1 MERMI
6 LKLILKKHPH
16 RFDEIGKPWGEE
28 LLPMTIVSK
37 VSCEVNRMITL
48 FYGKRNCI
56 SKKTVLSPVC
66 FSICGDDEKKRRWA
80 SFFFRRSE
88 THPLTL

>member
-1 MERMI
+1 MI

-48 FYGKRNCI
+48 FCGKRNCI

-66 FSICGDDEKKRRWA
+66 FSICGDDEKKEEMGPFLL
-80 SFFFRRSE
+80 SKK
-88 THPLTL
+88 

>member
-28 LLPMTIVSK
+28 LLPVTIVSK

-66 FSICGDDEKKRRWA
+66 FSICGDDEKKEEMGPFLL
-80 SFFFRRSE
+80 SKK
-88 THPLTL
+88 